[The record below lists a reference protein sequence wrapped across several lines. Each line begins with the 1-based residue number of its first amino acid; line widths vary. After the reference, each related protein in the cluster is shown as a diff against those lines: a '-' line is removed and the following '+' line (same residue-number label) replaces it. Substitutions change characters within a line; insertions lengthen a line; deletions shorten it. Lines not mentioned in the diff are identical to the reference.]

1 MSRRLPLPLL
11 ALALWFSPAA
21 RADEG
26 MWTFDNVPRAAI
38 EAKYGVAITD
48 AWLDHLRLAS
58 VRLEGGCSGSFVS
71 KDGLV
76 LTNHHCVDSCLQD
89 LSSAGN
95 DLVAN
100 GYYAKTAAD
109 ERRCEAFEASSLTKL
124 EDVSAKIDAA
134 IRGLLGAE
142 AFRAREAEKT
152 RLEAECEKAS
162 GSKDVRCEIV
172 DLYNG
177 GQTWLYTYR
186 RYQDVRLVFAPEIA
200 IANFGGDP
208 DNFNFP
214 RYNLDMS
221 ILRVYDGGKPLA
233 PEQFLTWS
241 AEGAKAGE
249 PVFVTGHPGSTNR
262 RLTVDQL
269 QTRRTAILPLRLYMG
284 SELRGRL
291 IQFGKL
297 GAEPYRV
304 MLDDLLRIEN
314 GLKVGRGQLAA
325 LDDADFIRR
334 KAEEEAAFR
343 KAVAGSSD
351 PRVQAAAG
359 AWDEIA
365 RAHEV
370 YRAIYPRYTLIEG
383 RQGFLGDLFEHARTL
398 VRAGNERTLP
408 NTERLREYTDAQLPS
423 LELGIAA
430 KAPIARDLEELELG
444 FALEKLREWL
454 GPDDPLVK
462 KVLGDQSPDDLA
474 HAAVTGTKLDS
485 PDFRRKLW
493 DGGKA
498 AVEASDDPMIRLA
511 RLVEPDARAVLD
523 RYKKE
528 VEAVETSATERIS
541 RARFLVEGTSVY
553 PDATFTLRLTYG
565 AVEGWDEG
573 GKKVGPF
580 TTYGALYPRVT
591 GKDPFAL
598 PDSWLIAKPKLQAGT
613 TFNFVA
619 TTDIT
624 GGNSG
629 SPVVDRHGRLIGLCF
644 DGNIHS
650 IGGSFWF
657 DPAKNRTVAVDSAGM
672 LEALRTVYGA
682 DRLAGELT
690 AKP

>member
-1 MSRRLPLPLL
+1 MFRRLLLPLL
-11 ALALWFSPAA
+11 ALALWFNPAA

-38 EAKYGVAITD
+38 EAKYGVRVTD

-71 KDGLV
+71 GDGLV

-89 LSSAGN
+89 LSSAGK
-95 DLVAN
+95 DLVAD
-100 GYYAKTAAD
+100 GFYAKTAAD
-109 ERRCEAFEASSLTKL
+109 ERRCEAFEASSLIKL

-134 IRGLLGAE
+134 IRGLAGAE
-142 AFRAREAEKT
+142 AFGAREAEKT
-152 RLEAECEKAS
+152 RLEADCEKAS
-162 GSKDVRCEIV
+162 GSKDIRCEIV

-221 ILRVYDGGKPLA
+221 ILRVYDGGKPLK
-233 PEQFLTWS
+233 PERFLAWS

-249 PVFVTGHPGSTNR
+249 PVFVTGHPGTTNR

-269 QTRRTAILPLRLYMG
+269 QTRRTAILPLRLYMA

-334 KAEEEAAFR
+334 KAEEESAFR
-343 KAVAGSSD
+343 KVVESSAD
-351 PRVQAAAG
+351 PRVKAAAG

-365 RAHEV
+365 RAHQV
-370 YRAIYPRYTLIEG
+370 FRAIYPRYILVDG

-398 VRAGNERTLP
+398 VRAGDERARP

-423 LELGIAA
+423 LELAIAS
-430 KAPIARDLEELELG
+430 KAPIALDLEELELG

-474 HAAVTGTKLDS
+474 HAAVSGTKLTD

-493 DGGKA
+493 EGGKA
-498 AVEASDDPMIRLA
+498 AIEASDDPMIRLA
-511 RLVEPDARAVLD
+511 RRVEPDARAVLD

-528 VEAVETSATERIS
+528 VEAVETAATERIS
-541 RARFLVEGTSVY
+541 RARFLAEGTSVY

-565 AVEGWDEG
+565 AVEGLDEG

-591 GKDPFAL
+591 GRDPFAL
-598 PDSWLIAKPKLQAGT
+598 PGSWLTAKPKLEAGK

-629 SPVVDRHGRLIGLCF
+629 SPVVDRNGRLVGLCF

-657 DPAKNRTVAVDSAGM
+657 DAAKNRTVAVDSGGM
-672 LEALRTVYGA
+672 LEALRKVYGA
-682 DRLAGELT
+682 DRLVAELT
-690 AKP
+690 GR